1 MLDYGTTGGLVP
13 CLRLFCAA
21 CLVAITLIS
30 LLSFHWIEE
39 IEDAEYNR
47 DDTALDKAKRS
58 LRLSIEWYSVFFFLF
73 VASLTVIITRVY
85 A

>member
-1 MLDYGTTGGLVP
+1 MLDYGTTDGLVSY
-13 CLRLFCAA
+13 LRLFCAA

-30 LLSFHWIEE
+30 LLYFHWIEE

-73 VASLTVIITRVY
+73 VASLTVIITCVY
-85 A
+85 V